1 MPILETI
8 WSDNW
13 KLYAQATFVDW
24 QEKYC
29 ARLLRKIH
37 YESDQNNK
45 GLSEFDLC
53 FKEDLICGFS

>member
-1 MPILETI
+1 MHRQLC
-8 WSDNW
+8 
-13 KLYAQATFVDW
+13 VDW

-45 GLSEFDLC
+45 GLREFDLC
-53 FKEDLICGFS
+53 FKQDLICGFS

>member
-1 MPILETI
+1 MHRQLC
-8 WSDNW
+8 
-13 KLYAQATFVDW
+13 VDW

-45 GLSEFDLC
+45 GLSE
-53 FKEDLICGFS
+53 